1 MPKTKA
7 SRPATCA
14 HCAGNDLQTR
24 ITTYPV
30 RLTGPGRLA
39 GKEIRVGRVAL
50 YACQSCGHLMPTP
63 AGQAKVNRCVAQGIR
78 FFLNAGT
85 HSIQRTQAR
94 KVRIFRAGGEIR
106 EDFSLDECSD

>member
-1 MPKTKA
+1 MSKTKA
-7 SRPATCA
+7 RRPATCA
-14 HCAGNDLQTR
+14 QCAGNDLQRR

-30 RLTGPGRLA
+30 RLTGPGSLA

-78 FFLNAGT
+78 FFLG
-85 HSIQRTQAR
+85 
-94 KVRIFRAGGEIR
+94 
-106 EDFSLDECSD
+106 DLP